1 MVQSDVQTEKDI
13 NNLFKKHDDLKE
25 LITSVR
31 LEMSEMRGSMDA
43 SNKLMT
49 QIALDMPTAQACN
62 LKHGALERRVEDLE
76 RSVSRK
82 KEVEAVRDKVREFRE
97 RDLGA
102 IQKRID
108 SIRNILWG
116 LFIFLGVPLILIGL
130 GVYSSAE

>member
-1 MVQSDVQTEKDI
+1 MVNTNEQQEKDI
-13 NNLFKKHDDLKE
+13 NTLFKKHDDLKE

-62 LKHGALERRVEDLE
+62 FKHGALEKRVEELE
-76 RSVSRK
+76 KSVSRK
-82 KEVEAVRDKVREFRE
+82 KEVEAVRDKVKEFRE
-97 RDLGA
+97 RDLAGL
-102 IQKRID
+102 QKRID

-116 LFIFLGVPLILIGL
+116 LFVFIGVPLILIGL
-130 GVYSSAE
+130 GVYQSGQ

>member
-1 MVQSDVQTEKDI
+1 MVITNEQQEKDI
-13 NNLFKKHDDLKE
+13 NTLFQKHDDLKE

-62 LKHGALERRVEDLE
+62 FKHGALEKRVEDLE

-82 KEVEAVRDKVREFRE
+82 KEVEAVKDKVEDFRK
-97 RDLGA
+97 RDLA
-102 IQKRID
+102 DIKKRVD

-116 LFIFLGVPLILIGL
+116 LFLFLGVPLILIGL
-130 GVYSSAE
+130 GVYQSAN

>member
-1 MVQSDVQTEKDI
+1 MVQSDAQTEKDI
-13 NNLFKKHDDLKE
+13 NNLFKKHDDLTE

-62 LKHGALERRVEDLE
+62 LKHGALEKRVEDLE

-82 KEVEAVRDKVREFRE
+82 KEVEAVRDKVKEFRE